1 MLDFLAAVF
10 PQVLGVSL
18 TTGLVIATLLLATPA
33 LAGRVKARWR
43 CLVWGVLALR
53 LLVPLQFSLPAAPV
67 EVSLSQPAVVQNQTQ
82 AAPEGGGET
91 APPAQP
97 ETVAPAPSAEAT
109 PASPSAP
116 ALTGLEV
123 AALIWAAGSVG
134 FLLWQGGR
142 YLRFR
147 KTLLRYAQPLREEEA
162 LQEAAQALGLA
173 RAIPLVVSPAAPA
186 PMTLGLLHPMVVLP
200 PQGYRRE
207 ALACILRHELAH
219 WQGRH
224 LWCKFL
230 FLLARGIH
238 WFNPL
243 VHLMAR
249 RGETDLEQACDD
261 RALAGAGPG
270 ERGTYAHT
278 ILAAMAARPAPA
290 ACLTTQLQGGKT
302 IMKARFHNILRPVG
316 TRRGK
321 LLPVAAL
328 AAALLLGSLVSC
340 TGEAETADVLTLPAE
355 GTYSGTVLGVS
366 TVEGQPAVL
375 REAAALGNA
384 FTLYAPEEDGQY
396 QFTPYA
402 GELEPLRPGDV
413 VLVTGTLGE
422 EVQVWVVGT
431 DVPALQGT
439 LPAETVSTDPADF
452 PGANQASLPEGTPI
466 YDAPDGAQTGTLG
479 PALAAVTSR
488 EGDWAQ
494 ITPPGGDNPCWVRA
508 SDLDYAHFTQSLD
521 TLDLAR
527 YLAPAG
533 EARWILTP
541 ETPNLRVYAAE
552 EDRTA
557 VPDDWTLPA
566 GTLDDATRTEVKGD
580 LLLYG
585 PYAETAMAEGFTVAR
600 YADGA
605 LTPVYTFQEGMTPT
619 WQQFFSPDGTRLA
632 FPWEPVFQSEADIGQ
647 WKLRVV
653 DLSDGSETDLALP
666 DWPGH
671 TKEMVCTR
679 WLDDQTLQVSA
690 YDLTALQA
698 GEEGGSVTWTCAL
711 AGNNNAAPETV
722 TAPEPAATPSAMDY
736 TVTPGED
743 GTYTVT
749 VDGVQVGGSAW
760 IPYPGADQLDGAVYF
775 AINSTEE
782 DREPVEQLLRAM
794 WAQRLGPGA
803 EPDHIA
809 SNSDVADIE
818 DAIVTGQ
825 GGENHFLFMDGDRVY
840 DAWFQEGALTG
851 QQMLAVLDS
860 ALPAHLG

>member
-18 TTGLVIATLLLATPA
+18 TTGLVIAGLLLATPA

-67 EVSLSQPAVVQNQTQ
+67 EVSLSQPAVVQNQPQ

-109 PASPSAP
+109 PASPAAP

-123 AALIWAAGSVG
+123 AALIWAAGGVA

-147 KTLLRYAQPLREEEA
+147 KTLLRYAQPLREAEA

-207 ALACILRHELAH
+207 ELACILRHELAH

-230 FLLARGIH
+230 FLLARGVH

-249 RGETDLEQACDD
+249 RGETDLELACDD

-270 ERGTYAHT
+270 ERGAYART

-355 GTYSGTVLGVS
+355 GTYSGAVLGVS
-366 TVEGQPAVL
+366 AVEGQPAVL
-375 REAAALGNA
+375 REAAALENA

-396 QFTPYA
+396 QFTPYT

-422 EVQVWVVGT
+422 EVQVWVVGM

-439 LPAETVSTDPADF
+439 LPAEAVSTDPEDF
-452 PGANQASLPEGTPI
+452 AGANQASLPEDTPI
-466 YDAPDGAQTGTLG
+466 YDTPDGAQTGTLG
-479 PALAAVTSR
+479 PVLAAVTSR
-488 EGDWAQ
+488 EGEWAQ

-508 SDLDYAHFTQSLD
+508 SDLDYAHFAQSLD

-533 EARWILTP
+533 EA
-541 ETPNLRVYAAE
+541 
-552 EDRTA
+552 
-557 VPDDWTLPA
+557 
-566 GTLDDATRTEVKGD
+566 
-580 LLLYG
+580 
-585 PYAETAMAEGFTVAR
+585 
-600 YADGA
+600 
-605 LTPVYTFQEGMTPT
+605 
-619 WQQFFSPDGTRLA
+619 S
-632 FPWEPVFQSEADIGQ
+632 
-647 WKLRVV
+647 
-653 DLSDGSETDLALP
+653 
-666 DWPGH
+666 
-671 TKEMVCTR
+671 
-679 WLDDQTLQVSA
+679 
-690 YDLTALQA
+690 
-698 GEEGGSVTWTCAL
+698 
-711 AGNNNAAPETV
+711 AAPG
-722 TAPEPAATPSAMDY
+722 AAASEPAATPSAMDY

-775 AINSTEE
+775 AIDSTAE

-840 DAWFQEGALTG
+840 DTWFQEGALTG

>member
-18 TTGLVIATLLLATPA
+18 TTGLVIAGLLLATPA

-67 EVSLSQPAVVQNQTQ
+67 EVSLSQPAVVQNQPQ

-109 PASPSAP
+109 PASPAAP

-123 AALIWAAGSVG
+123 AALIWAAGGVA

-207 ALACILRHELAH
+207 ELACVLRHELAH

-230 FLLARGIH
+230 FLLARGVH

-249 RGETDLEQACDD
+249 RGETDLELACDD

-270 ERGTYAHT
+270 ERGAYART

-355 GTYSGTVLGVS
+355 GTYSGAVLGVS
-366 TVEGQPAVL
+366 AVEGQPAVL
-375 REAAALGNA
+375 REAAALENA

-396 QFTPYA
+396 QFTPYT

-422 EVQVWVVGT
+422 EVQVWVVGM

-439 LPAETVSTDPADF
+439 LPAEAVSTDPEDF
-452 PGANQASLPEGTPI
+452 AGANQASLPEDTPI
-466 YDAPDGAQTGTLG
+466 YDTPDGAQTGTLG
-479 PALAAVTSR
+479 PVLAAVTSR
-488 EGDWAQ
+488 EGEWAQ

-508 SDLDYAHFTQSLD
+508 SDLDYAHFAQSLD

-533 EARWILTP
+533 EA
-541 ETPNLRVYAAE
+541 
-552 EDRTA
+552 
-557 VPDDWTLPA
+557 
-566 GTLDDATRTEVKGD
+566 
-580 LLLYG
+580 
-585 PYAETAMAEGFTVAR
+585 
-600 YADGA
+600 
-605 LTPVYTFQEGMTPT
+605 
-619 WQQFFSPDGTRLA
+619 S
-632 FPWEPVFQSEADIGQ
+632 
-647 WKLRVV
+647 
-653 DLSDGSETDLALP
+653 
-666 DWPGH
+666 
-671 TKEMVCTR
+671 
-679 WLDDQTLQVSA
+679 
-690 YDLTALQA
+690 
-698 GEEGGSVTWTCAL
+698 
-711 AGNNNAAPETV
+711 AAPG
-722 TAPEPAATPSAMDY
+722 AAASEPAATPSAMDY

-775 AINSTEE
+775 AIDSTAE

-840 DAWFQEGALTG
+840 DTWFQEGALTG

-860 ALPAHLG
+860 ALPARLG

>member
-18 TTGLVIATLLLATPA
+18 TTGLVIAGLLLATPA

-67 EVSLSQPAVVQNQTQ
+67 EVSLSQPAVVQNQPQ

-109 PASPSAP
+109 PASPAAP

-123 AALIWAAGSVG
+123 AALIWAAGGVA

-147 KTLLRYAQPLREEEA
+147 KTLLRYAQPLREAEA

-207 ALACILRHELAH
+207 ELACILRHELAH

-230 FLLARGIH
+230 FLLARGVH

-249 RGETDLEQACDD
+249 RGETDLELACDD

-270 ERGTYAHT
+270 ERGAYART

-355 GTYSGTVLGVS
+355 GTYSGAVLGVS
-366 TVEGQPAVL
+366 AVEGQPAVL
-375 REAAALGNA
+375 REAAALENA

-396 QFTPYA
+396 QFTPCT

-422 EVQVWVVGT
+422 EVQVWVVGM

-439 LPAETVSTDPADF
+439 LSAEAVSTDPEDF
-452 PGANQASLPEGTPI
+452 AGANQASLPEDTPI
-466 YDAPDGAQTGTLG
+466 YDTPDGAQTGTLG
-479 PALAAVTSR
+479 PVLAAVTSR
-488 EGDWAQ
+488 EGEWAQ

-508 SDLDYAHFTQSLD
+508 SDLDYAHFAQSLD

-533 EARWILTP
+533 EA
-541 ETPNLRVYAAE
+541 
-552 EDRTA
+552 
-557 VPDDWTLPA
+557 
-566 GTLDDATRTEVKGD
+566 
-580 LLLYG
+580 
-585 PYAETAMAEGFTVAR
+585 
-600 YADGA
+600 
-605 LTPVYTFQEGMTPT
+605 
-619 WQQFFSPDGTRLA
+619 S
-632 FPWEPVFQSEADIGQ
+632 
-647 WKLRVV
+647 
-653 DLSDGSETDLALP
+653 
-666 DWPGH
+666 
-671 TKEMVCTR
+671 
-679 WLDDQTLQVSA
+679 
-690 YDLTALQA
+690 
-698 GEEGGSVTWTCAL
+698 
-711 AGNNNAAPETV
+711 AAPG
-722 TAPEPAATPSAMDY
+722 AAASEPAATPSAMDY

-775 AINSTEE
+775 AIDSTAE

-840 DAWFQEGALTG
+840 DTWFQEGALTG

>member
-18 TTGLVIATLLLATPA
+18 TTGLVIAALLLAAPA

-67 EVSLSQPAVVQNQTQ
+67 EVSLSQPAVVQNQPQ

-109 PASPSAP
+109 PASPAAP

-123 AALIWAAGSVG
+123 AALIWAAGGVA

-162 LQEAAQALGLA
+162 LQEAVQALGLA

-207 ALACILRHELAH
+207 ELACVLRHELAH

-230 FLLARGIH
+230 FLLARGVH

-249 RGETDLEQACDD
+249 RGETDLELACDD

-270 ERGTYAHT
+270 ERGAYART

-340 TGEAETADVLTLPAE
+340 TGEAEAADVLTLPAE
-355 GTYSGTVLGVS
+355 GTYSGAALGVS
-366 TVEGQPAVL
+366 AVEGQPAVL

-384 FTLYAPEEDGQY
+384 FTLYAPEGDGQY
-396 QFTPYA
+396 QFTPCT

-422 EVQVWVVGT
+422 EVQVWVVGM

-439 LPAETVSTDPADF
+439 LPAEAVSTAAADLA
-452 PGANQASLPEGTPI
+452 GANQASLPEDTPI
-466 YDAPDGAQTGTLG
+466 YDTPDGAQTGTLG
-479 PALAAVTSR
+479 PVLAAVTSR

-508 SDLDYAHFTQSLD
+508 SDLDYAHFAQSLD
-521 TLDLAR
+521 TLDLAQ

-533 EARWILTP
+533 EA
-541 ETPNLRVYAAE
+541 
-552 EDRTA
+552 
-557 VPDDWTLPA
+557 
-566 GTLDDATRTEVKGD
+566 
-580 LLLYG
+580 
-585 PYAETAMAEGFTVAR
+585 
-600 YADGA
+600 
-605 LTPVYTFQEGMTPT
+605 
-619 WQQFFSPDGTRLA
+619 S
-632 FPWEPVFQSEADIGQ
+632 
-647 WKLRVV
+647 
-653 DLSDGSETDLALP
+653 
-666 DWPGH
+666 
-671 TKEMVCTR
+671 
-679 WLDDQTLQVSA
+679 
-690 YDLTALQA
+690 
-698 GEEGGSVTWTCAL
+698 
-711 AGNNNAAPETV
+711 AAPG
-722 TAPEPAATPSAMDY
+722 AAASEPAATPSAMDY

-775 AINSTEE
+775 AINSTAE
-782 DREPVEQLLRAM
+782 DREPVERLLRAM

>member
-18 TTGLVIATLLLATPA
+18 TTGLVIAALLLAAPA

-67 EVSLSQPAVVQNQTQ
+67 EVSLSQPAAVQNQTQ

-91 APPAQP
+91 APAAQP
-97 ETVAPAPSAEAT
+97 APVEAAPSAEAT

-123 AALIWAAGSVG
+123 AALIWAAGGVA
-134 FLLWQGGR
+134 FLLGQGGR

-186 PMTLGLLHPMVVLP
+186 PMTLGLVHPMVVLP

-207 ALACILRHELAH
+207 ELACILRHELAH

-230 FLLARGIH
+230 FLLTRGVH

-249 RGETDLEQACDD
+249 RGETDLELACDD

-270 ERGTYAHT
+270 ERGAYART

-355 GTYSGTVLGVS
+355 GTYSGAVLGVS
-366 TVEGQPAVL
+366 AVEGQPAVL
-375 REAAALGNA
+375 REAAALENA

-396 QFTPYA
+396 QFTPYT

-422 EVQVWVVGT
+422 EVQVWVVGM

-439 LPAETVSTDPADF
+439 LPAEAVSTDPEDF
-452 PGANQASLPEGTPI
+452 AGANQASLPEDTPI
-466 YDAPDGAQTGTLG
+466 YDTPDGAQTGTLG
-479 PALAAVTSR
+479 PVLAAVTSR
-488 EGDWAQ
+488 EGEWAQ

-508 SDLDYAHFTQSLD
+508 SDLYYDHFAQRLD

-533 EARWILTP
+533 EA
-541 ETPNLRVYAAE
+541 
-552 EDRTA
+552 
-557 VPDDWTLPA
+557 
-566 GTLDDATRTEVKGD
+566 
-580 LLLYG
+580 
-585 PYAETAMAEGFTVAR
+585 
-600 YADGA
+600 
-605 LTPVYTFQEGMTPT
+605 
-619 WQQFFSPDGTRLA
+619 S
-632 FPWEPVFQSEADIGQ
+632 
-647 WKLRVV
+647 
-653 DLSDGSETDLALP
+653 
-666 DWPGH
+666 
-671 TKEMVCTR
+671 
-679 WLDDQTLQVSA
+679 
-690 YDLTALQA
+690 
-698 GEEGGSVTWTCAL
+698 
-711 AGNNNAAPETV
+711 AAPG
-722 TAPEPAATPSAMDY
+722 AAASEPAATPSAMDY

-775 AINSTEE
+775 AINSTAE
-782 DREPVEQLLRAM
+782 DREPVERLLRAM

-840 DAWFQEGALTG
+840 DTWFQEGALTG

>member
-10 PQVLGVSL
+10 PQVLGISL
-18 TTGLVIATLLLATPA
+18 TTGLVIAGLLLVTPA

-91 APPAQP
+91 APAAQP
-97 ETVAPAPSAEAT
+97 APVEAAPSAEAT
-109 PASPSAP
+109 PASPAAP

-123 AALIWAAGSVG
+123 AALIWAAGGVA
-134 FLLWQGGR
+134 FLLGQGGR
-142 YLRFR
+142 YLQFR

-207 ALACILRHELAH
+207 ELACILRHELAH

-230 FLLARGIH
+230 FLLARGVH
-238 WFNPL
+238 WFNPP

-249 RGETDLEQACDD
+249 RGETDLELACDD

-270 ERGTYAHT
+270 ERGAYART

-340 TGEAETADVLTLPAE
+340 TGEAKADADVLTLPAE
-355 GTYSGTVLGVS
+355 GTYSGAALGVS
-366 TVEGQPAVL
+366 AVEGQPAVL
-375 REAAALGNA
+375 REAAALENA
-384 FTLYAPEEDGQY
+384 FTLYAPEGDGQY
-396 QFTPYA
+396 QFTPYT
-402 GELEPLRPGDV
+402 GELEPLHPGDV

-422 EVQVWVVGT
+422 EVQVWVVGM

-439 LPAETVSTDPADF
+439 LPAEAVSTDPADF
-452 PGANQASLPEGTPI
+452 AGANQASLPEDTPI
-466 YDAPDGAQTGTLG
+466 YDTPDGAQTGTLG
-479 PALAAVTSR
+479 PVLAAVTSR

-508 SDLDYAHFTQSLD
+508 SDLDYDHFAQSLD

-533 EARWILTP
+533 EA
-541 ETPNLRVYAAE
+541 
-552 EDRTA
+552 
-557 VPDDWTLPA
+557 
-566 GTLDDATRTEVKGD
+566 
-580 LLLYG
+580 
-585 PYAETAMAEGFTVAR
+585 
-600 YADGA
+600 
-605 LTPVYTFQEGMTPT
+605 
-619 WQQFFSPDGTRLA
+619 S
-632 FPWEPVFQSEADIGQ
+632 
-647 WKLRVV
+647 
-653 DLSDGSETDLALP
+653 
-666 DWPGH
+666 
-671 TKEMVCTR
+671 
-679 WLDDQTLQVSA
+679 
-690 YDLTALQA
+690 
-698 GEEGGSVTWTCAL
+698 
-711 AGNNNAAPETV
+711 AAPG
-722 TAPEPAATPSAMDY
+722 AAASEPAATPSAMDY

-775 AINSTEE
+775 AINSTAE

>member
-1 MLDFLAAVF
+1 MIDLLAAAF
-10 PQVLGVSL
+10 PRVLGVSL
-18 TTGLVIATLLLATPA
+18 TTGLVVAALLLATPA

-43 CLVWGVLALR
+43 CLVWGALR
-53 LLVPLQFSLPAAPV
+53 LLIPLQVSLPAAPV
-67 EVSLSQPAVVQNQTQ
+67 EISLSQTAVAQSQPPS
-82 AAPEGGGET
+82 AAPEDDGES
-91 APPAQP
+91 ALPAQP
-97 ETVAPAPSAEAT
+97 APEETTPGTALAPAAV
-109 PASPSAP
+109 SAP
-116 ALTGLEV
+116 TFTGLEL
-123 AALIWAAGSVG
+123 AALIWAAGG
-134 FLLWQGGR
+134 ATFLLWQGGR
-142 YLRFR
+142 YLWFR
-147 KTLLRYAQPLREEEA
+147 KHLLRYAQPFQEEEI
-162 LQEAAQALGLA
+162 LQEAGQALGLA
-173 RAIPLVVSPAAPA
+173 RTIPLVVSPAAPA
-186 PMTLGLLHPMVVLP
+186 PMTLGLLHPLVVLP
-200 PQGYRRE
+200 SRAYCRE
-207 ALACILRHELAH
+207 ELACILCHELAH

-224 LWCKFL
+224 LWCKLL
-230 FLLARGIH
+230 FLLARGVH

-249 RGETDLEQACDD
+249 RGAADLELACDD
-261 RALAGAGPG
+261 RVLAGAGPD
-270 ERGTYAHT
+270 RRRAYAHT
-278 ILAAMAARPAPA
+278 ILAAMADQPAPA
-290 ACLTTQLQGGKT
+290 ACLTTHLQGGKT
-302 IMKARFHNILRPVG
+302 MMKARFHNILRPVPAA
-316 TRRGK
+316 RGK

-340 TGEAETADVLTLPAE
+340 TGEPKTADVLTLPAE
-355 GTYSGTVLGVS
+355 GTYAGTALGVT

-375 REAAALGNA
+375 QKEAALGNA
-384 FTLYAPEEDGQY
+384 FTLYAPEEDGRY
-396 QFTPYA
+396 QFAPYT
-402 GELEPLRPGDV
+402 GEPYRLRPGDM
-413 VLVTGTLGE
+413 VLMTGTLGE
-422 EVQVWVVGT
+422 DLQVWVVGM

-439 LPAETVSTDPADF
+439 LPAEAVSTAPADF
-452 PGANQASLPEGTPI
+452 AGANQAGLPDNTPI
-466 YDAPDGAQTGTLG
+466 YDAPEGTRTGTLG
-479 PALAAVTSR
+479 LALAIVTSR
-488 EGDWAQ
+488 EGEWAQ

-508 SDLDYAHFTQSLD
+508 SDLDYAHFAQSLD

-527 YLAPAG
+527 YLSPAG
-533 EARWILTP
+533 EPRWTLTP
-541 ETPNLRVYAAE
+541 ETPDHMDYTAE

-566 GTLDDATRTEVKGD
+566 GTLDAFTRTEVKGD

-585 PYAETAMAEGFTVAR
+585 PYAETVMAEGFTVAR

-690 YDLTALQA
+690 YDLTALQV

-711 AGNNNAAPETV
+711 AGGDT
-722 TAPEPAATPSAMDY
+722 TAPEPADTPSAYDY

-749 VDGVQVGGSAW
+749 AGGVQVGGSAW
-760 IPYPGADQLDGAVYF
+760 IPYPGADQVDFAAYFDVYD
-775 AINSTEE
+775 AAAN
-782 DREPVEQLLRAM
+782 REPAEQVLRAV

-803 EPDHIA
+803 EPDHMA
-809 SNSDVADIE
+809 SGSDVADVE
-818 DAIVTGQ
+818 DFIVTDQ
-825 GGENHFLFMDGDRVY
+825 GGESHYLFMDGDRIY

-851 QQMLAVLDS
+851 QQMQAVLDS

>member
-18 TTGLVIATLLLATPA
+18 TTGLVIAALLLATPA
-33 LAGRVKARWR
+33 LAGRVQARWR

-67 EVSLSQPAVVQNQTQ
+67 EVSLSQPAAVQNQTQ

-91 APPAQP
+91 TPAAQP
-97 ETVAPAPSAEAT
+97 APVEAAPGAEAA
-109 PASPSAP
+109 PVSPSAP
-116 ALTGLEV
+116 GLTGLEV
-123 AALIWAAGSVG
+123 AALIWAAGGVA

-207 ALACILRHELAH
+207 ELACILRHELAH

-230 FLLARGIH
+230 FLLARGVH

-243 VHLMAR
+243 VHLMAH
-249 RGETDLEQACDD
+249 RGETDLELACDD

-270 ERGTYAHT
+270 ERGTYART

-316 TRRGK
+316 ARRGK

-355 GTYSGTVLGVS
+355 GTYSGAVLGVS

-396 QFTPYA
+396 QFTPYTE
-402 GELEPLRPGDV
+402 ELEPLRPGDV

-439 LPAETVSTDPADF
+439 LPAEAVSTAAADLA
-452 PGANQASLPEGTPI
+452 GANQASLPEDTPI

-479 PALAAVTSR
+479 LALAAVTSR

-494 ITPPGGDNPCWVRA
+494 IAPPGGDNLCWVRE
-508 SDLDYAHFTQSLD
+508 SDLDYDHFAQSLD

-527 YLAPAG
+527 YLAPTG
-533 EARWILTP
+533 EA
-541 ETPNLRVYAAE
+541 
-552 EDRTA
+552 
-557 VPDDWTLPA
+557 
-566 GTLDDATRTEVKGD
+566 
-580 LLLYG
+580 
-585 PYAETAMAEGFTVAR
+585 
-600 YADGA
+600 
-605 LTPVYTFQEGMTPT
+605 
-619 WQQFFSPDGTRLA
+619 S
-632 FPWEPVFQSEADIGQ
+632 
-647 WKLRVV
+647 
-653 DLSDGSETDLALP
+653 
-666 DWPGH
+666 
-671 TKEMVCTR
+671 
-679 WLDDQTLQVSA
+679 
-690 YDLTALQA
+690 
-698 GEEGGSVTWTCAL
+698 
-711 AGNNNAAPETV
+711 AAPGDAASE
-722 TAPEPAATPSAMDY
+722 PEATPSAMDY

-775 AINSTEE
+775 AINSTAE
-782 DREPVEQLLRAM
+782 DREPVERLLRAM

>member
-10 PQVLGVSL
+10 PQVLGISL

-67 EVSLSQPAVVQNQTQ
+67 EVTLSQPAVVQNQPQ

-109 PASPSAP
+109 PASPSAS
-116 ALTGLEV
+116 ALNGLEV
-123 AALIWAAGSVG
+123 AALIWAAGGVA

-207 ALACILRHELAH
+207 ELACILRHELAH

-230 FLLARGIH
+230 FLLARGVH

-249 RGETDLEQACDD
+249 RGETDLELACDD

-270 ERGTYAHT
+270 ERGAYART

-340 TGEAETADVLTLPAE
+340 TGEAKADADVLTLPAE
-355 GTYSGTVLGVS
+355 GTYSGAVLGVT

-375 REAAALGNA
+375 QKEAALGNA
-384 FTLYAPEEDGQY
+384 FTLYVPEGDGQY
-396 QFTPYA
+396 QFTPYT

-422 EVQVWVVGT
+422 EVQVWVVGM

-439 LPAETVSTDPADF
+439 LPAEAVSTAAADLV
-452 PGANQASLPEGTPI
+452 GANQASLPEDTPI
-466 YDAPDGAQTGTLG
+466 YDTPDGAQTGTLG
-479 PALAAVTSR
+479 PVLAAVTSR
-488 EGDWAQ
+488 EGEWAQ

-508 SDLDYAHFTQSLD
+508 SDLDYAHFAQSLD

-533 EARWILTP
+533 EA
-541 ETPNLRVYAAE
+541 
-552 EDRTA
+552 
-557 VPDDWTLPA
+557 
-566 GTLDDATRTEVKGD
+566 
-580 LLLYG
+580 
-585 PYAETAMAEGFTVAR
+585 
-600 YADGA
+600 
-605 LTPVYTFQEGMTPT
+605 
-619 WQQFFSPDGTRLA
+619 S
-632 FPWEPVFQSEADIGQ
+632 
-647 WKLRVV
+647 
-653 DLSDGSETDLALP
+653 
-666 DWPGH
+666 
-671 TKEMVCTR
+671 
-679 WLDDQTLQVSA
+679 
-690 YDLTALQA
+690 
-698 GEEGGSVTWTCAL
+698 
-711 AGNNNAAPETV
+711 AAPG
-722 TAPEPAATPSAMDY
+722 AAASEPAATPSAMDY

-775 AINSTEE
+775 AINSTAE